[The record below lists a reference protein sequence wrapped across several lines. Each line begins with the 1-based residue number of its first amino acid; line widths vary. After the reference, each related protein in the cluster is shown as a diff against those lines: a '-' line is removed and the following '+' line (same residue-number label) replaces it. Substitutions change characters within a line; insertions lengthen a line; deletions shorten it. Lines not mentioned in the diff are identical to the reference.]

1 MRELAHCAEQGDSTM
16 ATQPDATG
24 LLNEVEAGD
33 HQAADTLLEL
43 VYDELHELAVA
54 KMRGERGDHTLQPTA
69 LVHEVYMR
77 LVDQSRVK
85 WQGRTHFKAVAAQ
98 AMHRVLVD
106 HARAK
111 NRKKRGGGRRPVTLY
126 DAFALAEHRALDA
139 LALHDALEKMRTLD
153 RATDG
158 RGRVLPAGR
167 PRPGTA
173 GRSRPSATGRVSCS
187 TRSSSLPMS
196 SSSTSRPRSSRSPG
210 RCRRNNSSPRQP
222 RNAWRMCGRMSAT
235 TR

>member
-1 MRELAHCAEQGDSTM
+1 M

-24 LLNEVEAGD
+24 LLKEVEAGD
-33 HQAADTLLEL
+33 HHAADKLLEL
-43 VYDELHELAVA
+43 VYDELHELAAA
-54 KMRGERGDHTLQPTA
+54 KMRGERADHTLQPTA

-126 DAFALAEHRALDA
+126 DAFALVEHGALDA

-153 RATDG
+153 ERQADVVEYRLLG
-158 RGRVLPAGR
+158 GL
-167 PRPGTA
+167 
-173 GRSRPSATGRVSCS
+173 
-187 TRSSSLPMS
+187 SSEE
-196 SSSTSRPRSSRSPG
+196 TSRLLGVSSRTIERDWTMG
-210 RCRRNNSSPRQP
+210 QAWLRRELSKGDGS
-222 RNAWRMCGRMSAT
+222 
-235 TR
+235 